1 MREFVRAAVCLA
13 AAAALLPPPL
23 AAPLAAAEQ
32 AVGGPLREWLEDG
45 GGGGAAGACRGGVGE
60 GCDGA
65 AVASSHGSHGSL
77 YSNNATLA
85 SSGNVTDAA
94 TQAGESKT
102 CDSSSTPSGACD
114 ALGRRQAKEDGSDDD
129 RHNYDYDYDYDYGD
143 AEVELEEKEREEEE
157 FELGLGASFGV
168 AQSLRYG
175 GAPGSDQPPPDP
187 AVHSLLERTLRYM
200 EGTGRAGPRGRCRN
214 LNSQCS
220 VWAVGGECDRNVDFM
235 RAECGPACQ
244 LCDHQQQ
251 QEEEEEGW
259 DDDEEEEEQIFIGV
273 RQIVSEEGGDH
284 PSPAVLALLEQTFQ
298 YMDGTVRTD
307 PRYDSVR
314 GRCSNSHE
322 MCTLWALGGE
332 CSANEAFMASSC
344 GPACQLCHLL
354 PEEDAD
360 AAERRAWLLE
370 DRGGSF
376 GVGQIL
382 REGGDRGRPG
392 DRPDPAVLDTL
403 DRTHRYITEANV
415 REPCTNLHKLCSVWA
430 TKGECHSNIAFM
442 ESRCMA
448 ACQICDVEEDEQEGE
463 EMEGKEGNGEA
474 ADEVMYLGVPQVLH
488 REGDPAGPSQDALDL
503 LDRTVEYMNGVVK
516 KDPRYSLVRRK
527 CRNKLSSCTLWA
539 LDGECNTN
547 VAYMMEKCGPACQR
561 CHPLHDAPDDDPCQG
576 DPADNALGP
585 GELDQLFEGI
595 VYDTTRAH
603 TTTRVLSRP
612 AGSARPGEDENGRD
626 SDRPEDGPWLVVFD
640 DFLTLSEADRL
651 VELAG
656 QEGWKRSSSF
666 GARKKDGKGEKKE
679 GHSEKSYDATPN
691 KAFCER
697 DCYEDEVTRGILA
710 KVEALTGV
718 PENNNEPLQLLK
730 YEEGSYHITHNDYL
744 PIHVE
749 RTPGNRILTL
759 FMYLSEVEEGGGT
772 HFNRIG
778 DAGTTV
784 LPKKGRAVLWPSV
797 LNEDPTEMDPLTE
810 HEALPVISGT
820 KYGANVW
827 IHQRDYKTPGRN
839 GCYL

>member
-1 MREFVRAAVCLA
+1 MNDTAQYILNKHILLSCRIPSHSHSHSPFHFHPASPPSPAAPTTARTTAPTTNPPEPKEQPPPAQRSTNEGVRARRGVPGCR
-13 AAAALLPPPL
+13 
-23 AAPLAAAEQ
+23 
-32 AVGGPLREWLEDG
+32 GGPPAPPAGGTSGRGRAGRWWPPARVAGGRG

-60 GCDGA
+60 GCDA
-65 AVASSHGSHGSL
+65 AAAASSHGSL

-94 TQAGESKT
+94 TRAGESKT
-102 CDSSSTPSGACD
+102 CDSSSTPSGTCD
-114 ALGRRQAKEDGSDDD
+114 GLGRRQAKEDGSDDD
-129 RHNYDYDYDYDYGD
+129 RHNYDYHYDYDYDYGD
-143 AEVELEEKEREEEE
+143 AEVELEEKEKEEEEE
-157 FELGLGASFGV
+157 F
-168 AQSLRYG
+168 
-175 GAPGSDQPPPDP
+175 
-187 AVHSLLERTLRYM
+187 
-200 EGTGRAGPRGRCRN
+200 
-214 LNSQCS
+214 
-220 VWAVGGECDRNVDFM
+220 
-235 RAECGPACQ
+235 
-244 LCDHQQQ
+244 
-251 QEEEEEGW
+251 EGW

-273 RQIVSEEGGDH
+273 RQIVSEDGGDH

-382 REGGDRGRPG
+382 REGGDRGPPG

-403 DRTHRYITEANV
+403 DRTHRYITDANV

-442 ESRCMA
+442 ENRCMA

-463 EMEGKEGNGEA
+463 EMEGNEGNGEA
-474 ADEVMYLGVPQVLH
+474 ADEVMYLGVPQILH
-488 REGDPAGPSQDALDL
+488 REGDPAGPSQDAVDL

-585 GELDQLFEGI
+585 GDLDQLFEGI

-656 QEGWKRSSSF
+656 QEGWKRSSVF